1 MTSVGG
7 ETLLML
13 VDTGATHSTTRK
25 ATPNMLSD
33 KSINLSGLTGKAT
46 PLRMTKELTLKLAGQ
61 TFKSSLIYSPQTPV
75 NLLGRDI
82 LQATGA
88 VINCSPDAM
97 YLTWPNGYSIACTP
111 ARSHGLYVFR
121 EEHMAEGVSIYW
133 LLLEPG
139 TPEMTGL
146 YAKMLEW
153 KPWSPS
159 DIGRCTKMDPVTLE
173 VVPGSRVYVPQRP
186 FRTDKQREGIETA
199 LTDLWEA
206 GVLELSDSH
215 WNTPLNPVPKPD
227 GTFRP
232 AHDLRKVNEV
242 TTTPLL
248 PVPDPHKCLSVLTPE
263 MKYFTVI
270 DLKHAFFTIP
280 LAEECRYQFAFTY
293 GGVKLQYKVLPQGHR
308 NSPGIFNKVLK
319 DCLSP
324 IKVLSGAVILQ
335 YVDDVLIGARSAKDC
350 LDVTAA
356 VLSRLLEC
364 GFKVSKTKLQCCR
377 SQVVFLGKV
386 ISAGHITPSATQ
398 RQSILVA
405 DRPDTVRSLLSFLGL
420 ANYSRHHVMDYTGK
434 TAPLRDIIRAAGV
447 RDLQASLSWTE
458 EADKALQI

>member
-1 MTSVGG
+1 MDGVMYSSSTQAYKVDIGIAKD
-7 ETLLML
+7 ET
-13 VDTGATHSTTRK
+13 VAEEEI
-25 ATPNMLSD
+25 LS
-33 KSINLSGLTGKAT
+33 
-46 PLRMTKELTLKLAGQ
+46 
-61 TFKSSLIYSPQTPV
+61 
-75 NLLGRDI
+75 
-82 LQATGA
+82 
-88 VINCSPDAM
+88 
-97 YLTWPNGYSIACTP
+97 
-111 ARSHGLYVFR
+111 RSHGR
-121 EEHMAEGVSIYW
+121 ELTDHEG
-133 LLLEPG
+133 
-139 TPEMTGL
+139 
-146 YAKMLEW
+146 AADMLQRFSEDLW
-153 KPWSPS
+153 ARGPS
-159 DIGRCTKMDPVTLE
+159 DIGRCTKMDPVILE
-173 VVPGSRVYVPQRP
+173 VVPGSRVYVPQRS

-324 IKVLSGAVILQ
+324 IEVLSGAVVVQ

-356 VLSRLLEC
+356 VLSRL
-364 GFKVSKTKLQCCR
+364 
-377 SQVVFLGKV
+377 
-386 ISAGHITPSATQ
+386 
-398 RQSILVA
+398 
-405 DRPDTVRSLLSFLGL
+405 
-420 ANYSRHHVMDYTGK
+420 
-434 TAPLRDIIRAAGV
+434 
-447 RDLQASLSWTE
+447 
-458 EADKALQI
+458 

>member
-1 MTSVGG
+1 MTFVGG
-7 ETLLML
+7 EKLLML

-61 TFKSSLIYSPQTPV
+61 TFKSTLIYSPQTPV

-88 VINCSPDAM
+88 VINCSLMPCILHGQTDIPSPVHRHDHMDFIDTLKDPHVSLFLGPGHEARELGP
-97 YLTWPNGYSIACTP
+97 LTHKLNNVLDWEQTGMNG
-111 ARSHGLYVFR
+111 V
-121 EEHMAEGVSIYW
+121 
-133 LLLEPG
+133 
-139 TPEMTGL
+139 
-146 YAKMLEW
+146 
-153 KPWSPS
+153 
-159 DIGRCTKMDPVTLE
+159 DPVTLE
-173 VVPGSRVYVPQRP
+173 VIPGSRVYVPQRP

-324 IKVLSGAVILQ
+324 IKVLSGAVVVQ

-386 ISAGHITPSATQ
+386 ISAGHITPNSGH
-398 RQSILVA
+398 LWMPWEVW
-405 DRPDTVRSLLSFLGL
+405 DSLGTL
-420 ANYSRHHVMDYTGK
+420 AETLPPG
-434 TAPLRDIIRAAGV
+434 RAHY
-447 RDLQASLSWTE
+447 L
-458 EADKALQI
+458 KFH